1 MELVEPPR
9 YKIIGYTTDRG
20 CKLKK
25 RPILKMSDL
34 YLTSNPKIRRLVN
47 RVFDRHIY
55 GRSDN
60 RKGEGDVIISRTAS
74 NAHELEEILKNH
86 EGHEEDYN
94 FENQQMQMNEK

>member
-25 RPILKMSDL
+25 RPILRMSDL

-55 GRSDN
+55 GRSDS

-74 NAHELEEILKNH
+74 NAH
-86 EGHEEDYN
+86 
-94 FENQQMQMNEK
+94 